1 MSRIRSLGASLIVL
15 SAGVAPAFAADLGGG
30 YEAPTAP
37 AYSSTRGFNW
47 NGPEVGLIA
56 GYGWGSVKPPAGYGN
71 FSADGWSGGAY
82 AGYNFQP
89 SSQVVLGLEG
99 DITGSG
105 MDGSVSALGVKNT
118 WNATLRGRAGWAYNQ
133 FLLYGTGGLAVG
145 GLKADSLG
153 TSDSKTKAGWTIGAG
168 MEALITGSVT
178 ARLEYRYTDLG
189 KTGFSNVGGGD
200 VGFTSN
206 QLLVGVGMKF

>member
-15 SAGVAPAFAADLGGG
+15 SAGIAPAFAADLGGG
-30 YEAPTAP
+30 YESPSAP
-37 AYSSTRGFNW
+37 AYSATPGFNW
-47 NGPEVGLIA
+47 NGPEIGLIA
-56 GYGWGSVKPPAGYGN
+56 GYGWGNVKAPGPDFG
-71 FSADGWSGGAY
+71 ADGWSGGAY
-82 AGYNFQP
+82 AGYNFQVGP
-89 SSQVVLGLEG
+89 QLVLGVEG

-105 MDGSVSALGVKNT
+105 MDGSVSGLGVKNT

-133 FLLYGTGGLAVG
+133 FLLYGTGGLALG
-145 GLKADSLG
+145 GLKASTPGDSE
-153 TSDSKTKAGWTIGAG
+153 TKTQVGWTLGLGA
-168 MEALITGSVT
+168 EAIVTRSIT

-189 KTGFSNVGGGD
+189 KTGFSNVPNGD